1 MKARFQVGSGAKPMQ
16 PFRLVGLEVG
26 VQVGRVD
33 AVTPD
38 HGAELAEP
46 CFNQTARP
54 VPRVWS
60 AQARTA
66 E

>member
-1 MKARFQVGSGAKPMQ
+1 MQ

-33 AVTPD
+33 AVTPN
-38 HGAELAEP
+38 HGSELAEP

-54 VPRVWS
+54 VSRGW
-60 AQARTA
+60 
-66 E
+66 